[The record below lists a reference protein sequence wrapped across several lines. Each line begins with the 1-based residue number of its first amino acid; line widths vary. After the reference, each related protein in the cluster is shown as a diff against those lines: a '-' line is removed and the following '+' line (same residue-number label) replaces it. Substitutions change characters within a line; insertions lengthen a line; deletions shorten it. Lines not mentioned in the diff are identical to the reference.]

1 MTEQN
6 NALSQEEMDFKAWQ
20 RAAWE
25 EVEQFRETA
34 EDYFGEN
41 NPQHRLA
48 AEFFQMYL
56 EKRPSEIATKALSNA
71 FTMWGNLEGVSDQ
84 VQAALKHISYTE
96 DVWDEVKSGL
106 RNSFARDGRAKEATL
121 LLEELVEKVVPL
133 KSRSALLCA
142 LADTWER
149 EGETGK
155 ARRGFEQIIAWDAS
169 EWHVDHARGH
179 LYEFDNLNV
188 GQLAPQFRLPDID
201 GNRVDLADYQGKV
214 VVLHFGSTTCGWCKF
229 IYPSLRNIAQEYS
242 EDKVVLIGVSGDID
256 FDALRAMIKEEQF
269 TWPQICGGNGWKDTV
284 FKLYNMDRLPSEYI
298 IDQDGKIAFK
308 LSGGGKD
315 SGEKLEEAVRSLVI

>member
-1 MTEQN
+1 MTKQN
-6 NALSQEEMDFKAWQ
+6 NALSQEEMDFKAWHK
-20 RAAWE
+20 AAWE

-34 EDYFGEN
+34 EDYFSEN

-48 AEFFQMYL
+48 AEIFQMYL
-56 EKRPSEIATKALSNA
+56 EKRPSEIATKALDNA

-96 DVWDEVKSGL
+96 DVWDEVTSGL
-106 RNSFARDGRAKEATL
+106 RNSFARDGREKEAIL
-121 LLEELVEKVVPL
+121 LLEDLVEKVVPL

-149 EGETGK
+149 EGERGK

-179 LYEFDNLNV
+179 IYEFDNLNV
-188 GQLAPQFRLPDID
+188 GQLAPQFRLSDID
-201 GNRVDLADYQGKV
+201 GNHIDLADYQGKV
-214 VVLHFGSTTCGWCKF
+214 VVLHFWSTTCGWCKF

-242 EDKVVLIGVSGDID
+242 EDKVILIGISSDID
-256 FDALRAMIKEEQF
+256 FDALRAAITEEQF
-269 TWPQICGGNGWKDTV
+269 TWPQICEGNGWKDTV
-284 FKLYNMDRLPSEYI
+284 FKLYNVDGIPSEYI

-308 LSGGGKD
+308 LGGGGEG
-315 SGEKLEEAVRSLVI
+315 SGEKVEEAVRSLVV